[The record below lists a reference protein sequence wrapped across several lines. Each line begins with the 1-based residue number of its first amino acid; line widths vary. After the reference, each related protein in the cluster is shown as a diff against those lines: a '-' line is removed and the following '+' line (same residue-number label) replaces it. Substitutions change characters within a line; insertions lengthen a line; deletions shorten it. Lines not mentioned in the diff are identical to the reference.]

1 MNKAML
7 IGNVGRDPE
16 VRNTQ
21 SGDKV
26 VSFSVATSEK
36 WKDKSGEKKERVE
49 WHRVVIF
56 NERLGDVAATYL
68 KKGSKVYVEGQI
80 QSRKYQDKKTGKDVT
95 ITEIVLTKFRG
106 ELQLLD
112 SRPREEKEPAP
123 TTGGGR
129 DFDDEIPFNC
139 PRD

>member
-21 SGDKV
+21 NGDKV
-26 VSFSVATSEK
+26 VSFSVATTEK
-36 WKDKSGEKKERVE
+36 WTDKASREKKERTE

-80 QSRKYQDKKTGKDVT
+80 QSRKYQDKETGKDVT

-112 SRPREEKEPAP
+112 SKPREEKEPAEP
-123 TTGGGR
+123 KAGN
-129 DFDDEIPFNC
+129 DFDDEIPF
-139 PRD
+139 

>member
-26 VSFSVATSEK
+26 VSFSVATTEK
-36 WKDKSGEKKERVE
+36 WKDKSGEKKERTE

-56 NERLGDVAATYL
+56 NDRLGDVAATYL

-80 QSRKYQDKKTGKDVT
+80 QSRKYQDKETGKDVS

-112 SRPREEKEPAP
+112 SKPRDERHPAP
-123 TTGGGR
+123 TAG
-129 DFDDEIPFNC
+129 DDEGDSVPF
-139 PRD
+139 